1 MADSTALRVRRSRA
15 HKAGDHSLCR
25 SCAVV
30 RGEARPPQAVP
41 SLPAS
46 PDLDLAENLDPLAE
60 MRRLAA
66 RLALAHEAE
75 PSNALLARELR
86 MTLIELT
93 PKDTGKAADADLTGL
108 FGALQA

>member
-25 SCAVV
+25 RCSVV
-30 RGEARPPQAVP
+30 RGEAAPPQAVP
-41 SLPAS
+41 SLPRSSAGT
-46 PDLDLAENLDPLAE
+46 DLDPVAE
-60 MRRLAA
+60 MRALAGRLAA
-66 RLALAHEAE
+66 AHEAE
-75 PSNALLARELR
+75 PANALLARELR
-86 MTLIELT
+86 MTLAELT